1 MMGNTFP
8 PIAMKR
14 DGWKKIARSN
24 KQIGILVF
32 REKENCYVTVF
43 TQGDEKL
50 RNMEGLLNKIDFLG
64 VSSHHTIDPYVLRET
79 ASNVEERACS
89 ESHRGN

>member
-24 KQIGILVF
+24 KQIGMLVF
-32 REKENCYVTVF
+32 REKRKLLRHSFYAGRREIA
-43 TQGDEKL
+43 QG
-50 RNMEGLLNKIDFLG
+50 EGLKNKIDFLG
-64 VSSHHTIDPYVLRET
+64 VSSHHMIDPYVLRET
-79 ASNVEERACS
+79 ASNVEES
-89 ESHRGN
+89 L

>member
-32 REKENCYVTVF
+32 REKKNCYVTVF

-50 RNMEGLLNKIDFLG
+50 RYRK
-64 VSSHHTIDPYVLRET
+64 V
-79 ASNVEERACS
+79 
-89 ESHRGN
+89 

>member
-32 REKENCYVTVF
+32 REKENCYGTVF
-43 TQGDEKL
+43 TQGDEQIAQGK
-50 RNMEGLLNKIDFLG
+50 GLKNKIDFVG
-64 VSSHHTIDPYVLRET
+64 VSSHHMIDPYVLRET
-79 ASNVEERACS
+79 ASNVEES
-89 ESHRGN
+89 L